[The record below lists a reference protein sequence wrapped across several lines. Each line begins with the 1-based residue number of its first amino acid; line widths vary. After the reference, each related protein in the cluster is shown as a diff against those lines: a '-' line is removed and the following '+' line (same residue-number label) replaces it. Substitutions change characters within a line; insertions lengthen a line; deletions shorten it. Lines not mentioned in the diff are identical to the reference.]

1 LGRRGSAYG
10 FIPREVKFIIPSFA
24 DLSRKKLRAVNFFIS
39 LGLHNFFYTSIIKT
53 MTNLVAQKSKKKE
66 LSEREELFL
75 QSLFDCQGDIRRAAE
90 LAGYNPKS
98 AYWLR
103 DKLSEEIIERTRNYL
118 AAHSLRAAQRVV
130 DTVDNPDLDRGS
142 DLRLKAANS
151 ILDRSGISA
160 KQEHNHTVEAV
171 HGVVLLPP
179 KQEIVID
186 HEEQD

>member
-1 LGRRGSAYG
+1 MRIRQ
-10 FIPREVKFIIPSFA
+10 EKN
-24 DLSRKKLRAVNFFIS
+24 DLQNFFCDP
-39 LGLHNFFYTSIIKT
+39 IIKQ
-53 MTNLVAQKSKKKE
+53 VAKQPTRLHDQPPPQTKKE
-66 LSEREELFL
+66 RIVRTRGIVL

-130 DTVDNPDLDRGS
+130 DTIDNPDLDRGS
-142 DLRLKAANS
+142 DLRLKAAQS
-151 ILDRSGISA
+151 VLDRSGIST
-160 KQEHNHTVEAV
+160 KQEFNHTVEAV

-179 KQEIVID
+179 KQEIIIE
-186 HEEQD
+186 HEEDSNE

>member
-1 LGRRGSAYG
+1 
-10 FIPREVKFIIPSFA
+10 
-24 DLSRKKLRAVNFFIS
+24 
-39 LGLHNFFYTSIIKT
+39 
-53 MTNLVAQKSKKKE
+53 MTNLLPKQKKKE

-130 DTVDNPDLDRGS
+130 DTIDNPDLDRGS
-142 DLRLKAANS
+142 DLRLKAAQS
-151 ILDRSGISA
+151 VLDRSGIST
-160 KQEHNHTVEAV
+160 KQEFNHTVEAV

-179 KQEIVID
+179 KQEIIIEHD
-186 HEEQD
+186 EEENNG

>member
-1 LGRRGSAYG
+1 MFCDVLGSPIARWVTYG
-10 FIPREVKFIIPSFA
+10 FTPRKVNIIIPSCA
-24 DLSRKKLRAVNFFIS
+24 DPSRKKCLAKIF
-39 LGLHNFFYTSIIKT
+39 LHCHNIT
-53 MTNLVAQKSKKKE
+53 MTNLLPKQKKKKE

-130 DTVDNPDLDRGS
+130 DTIDDPDLDRGS
-142 DLRLKAANS
+142 DLRLKAAQS
-151 ILDRSGISA
+151 VLDRSGIST
-160 KQEHNHTVEAV
+160 KQEHNYTVEAV

-179 KQEIVID
+179 KQEIIID

>member
-1 LGRRGSAYG
+1 MFCDVLGSPIVRLVTYG
-10 FIPREVKFIIPSFA
+10 FTPRKVNIIIPSCA
-24 DLSRKKLRAVNFFIS
+24 DPSRKKCLAKIFLYR
-39 LGLHNFFYTSIIKT
+39 HNIT
-53 MTNLVAQKSKKKE
+53 MTNLLPKQKKKE

-118 AAHSLRAAQRVV
+118 AAHSLRAAQRIVNTI
-130 DTVDNPDLDRGS
+130 DDPELDRGS
-142 DLRLKAANS
+142 DLRLKAAQS
-151 ILDRSGISA
+151 VLDRSGIST
-160 KQEHNHTVEAV
+160 KQEFNHTVEAV

-179 KQEIVID
+179 KQEIIIEHD
-186 HEEQD
+186 EEENNV